1 MTVFEANRD
10 NTTSILLV
18 DLEATARRS
27 LSFILGEKKYQ
38 ITEADSVD
46 AALSLLAERSIDVI
60 LVNFGKHKPLSLEVV
75 KKIRQNSCDTEV
87 VVMTVSPDPHLAV
100 KALQAGAFDC
110 FDTTAPPEQ
119 LMLKLYKA
127 AEHSRLK
134 RQLFALR
141 EEVALSNGIGDIGL
155 ARHSHLNGNDTSG
168 GSLTPLQENR
178 DGVKVPVEKRT
189 GNGLLHD
196 SQQAV
201 IMKALADNNWN
212 FTHTAHELGIGRTTL
227 WRKMKKYNLKREYAE
242 K

>member
-38 ITEADSVD
+38 VTEADSVD

-60 LVNFGKHKPLSLEVV
+60 LVSSGKHKSLSLEVV
-75 KKIRQNSCDTEV
+75 KKIRQHSRDTEV
-87 VVMTVSPDPHLAV
+87 VVMTASPDPHLAV

-110 FDTTAPPEQ
+110 FDTMTPPEQ
-119 LMLKLYKA
+119 LMLKLYQA
-127 AEHSRLK
+127 AEHGRLK
-134 RQLFALR
+134 RQLSALR

-155 ARHSHLNGNDTSG
+155 ARLSHLNGNDTSD
-168 GSLTPLQENR
+168 GSLTRLQENR
-178 DGVKVPVEKRT
+178 DGEKVPLEKRT

-201 IMKALADNNWN
+201 ITKALADNNWN

>member
-1 MTVFEANRD
+1 MNVFEANRD
-10 NTTSILLV
+10 NTTSVLLV
-18 DLEATARRS
+18 DLEATVWRS

-38 ITEADSVD
+38 VTEADSVD
-46 AALSLLAERSIDVI
+46 AALSLLAERSIDVV
-60 LVNFGKHKPLSLEVV
+60 LVSSGQHNSLSLEAV
-75 KKIRQNSCDTEV
+75 KKIRQRSRATEV
-87 VVMTVSPDPHLAV
+87 VVMTASPDPHLAV
-100 KALQAGAFDC
+100 RALQVGAFDC
-110 FDTTAPPEQ
+110 FDTMAPPGH

-141 EEVALSNGIGDIGL
+141 EEIARSNGIGDVGS
-155 ARHSHLNGNDTSG
+155 AGHSHVNGDDNSG
-168 GSLTPLQENR
+168 EPLTPLQEYR
-178 DGVKVPVEKRT
+178 DGENVPLGKRT

-227 WRKMKKYNLKREYAE
+227 WRKVKKYNLRRAYAI